1 MKRAICFLIAI
12 IVIMM
17 SLIVPA
23 SAIMPVSNSY
33 ILDEDERLSVPT
45 LFENKAV
52 ITEFTG
58 TEQKKLNDPQD
69 IFYDKKGFYYV
80 ADTGNNRVL
89 KLDKNFKVL
98 GEITEADGTS
108 LSSPTGVSADEY
120 GDVYIADS
128 GNGRIIHLDKAFQYV
143 ESFIKPESDL
153 LYDVEYFSP
162 SKVAFDPVSSF
173 IYVIQGKQFM
183 TIDALNNFKGYIGDN
198 KVGFDLWD
206 YIYRKFATEK
216 QKMQMVKREPES
228 YANFCLADDGRLY
241 AVGLAEQQRISVI
254 NTVGSNIYPSGDY
267 GETIYDANGKATT
280 PIFTDIGVN
289 SSGIIFVSEQ
299 NTGCIYQY
307 DSEGNLLGVFG
318 GKGTG
323 KNVFQV
329 ISSIVIGENDKLVT
343 LDSSLCRIQVFE
355 PTDFTD
361 TIHKAISLFDDG
373 KYDEAYE
380 LWVSVRKKNSNY
392 TLARQMIGKI
402 EYKNGE
408 YESAKKEFYQG
419 EDQVNYGKT
428 FEKLRYNLF
437 QEHFG
442 LVVGAVALILAVVI
456 ILIKLSR
463 NFIKKLRQQLWGGK
477 GVH

>member
-329 ISSIVIGENDKLVT
+329 ISSIVIGENDRLVT

>member
-442 LVVGAVALILAVVI
+442 LVVGAVALILAIVI

>member
-33 ILDEDERLSVPT
+33 ILDEDERLSIPT

-69 IFYDKKGFYYV
+69 IFYDKNGFYYV

-408 YESAKKEFYQG
+408 YELAKKEFYQG
-419 EDQVNYGKT
+419 EDQINYGKT

-442 LVVGAVALILAVVI
+442 LVVGAVALILAIVI

>member
-1 MKRAICFLIAI
+1 MKRAICFLIA
-12 IVIMM
+12 VIALMM
-17 SLIVPA
+17 SLVIPA

-33 ILDEDERLSVPT
+33 ILNEDERLTVPT
-45 LFENKAV
+45 LFENKEV
-52 ITEFTG
+52 ISEFEG
-58 TEQKKLNDPQD
+58 TEQEKLSDPQD
-69 IFYDKKGFYYV
+69 IFYDKNGFYYV

-89 KLDKNFKVL
+89 KLDENFKVL

-108 LSSPTGVSADEY
+108 LSTPTGVSADEY

-128 GNGRIIHLDKAFQYV
+128 GNGRIIHLDKNFNYV
-143 ESFIKPESDL
+143 ESFVKPESDL

-228 YANFCLADDGRLY
+228 YANFCLADDGKLY
-241 AVGLAEQQRISVI
+241 AVGLAEDQRISVI

-267 GETIYDANGKATT
+267 GETIYATDGTATT
-280 PIFTDIGVN
+280 PIFTDIAVN
-289 SSGIIFVSEQ
+289 SFGIIFVSEQ

-307 DSEGNLLGVFG
+307 DSEGNLLGIFG
-318 GKGTG
+318 GKGDG
-323 KNVFQV
+323 KSVFQV
-329 ISSIVIGENDKLVT
+329 ISSIVIGKDDKLVT
-343 LDSSLCRIQVFE
+343 LDSSLCRIQVFT
-355 PTDFTD
+355 PTDFTE
-361 TIHKAISLFDDG
+361 TIHNAISLFEDG
-373 KYDEAYE
+373 KYDEAYT
-380 LWVSVRKKNSNY
+380 LWVNVRKKNSNY

-408 YESAKKEFYQG
+408 YESAKEEFYQG
-419 EDQVNYGKT
+419 EDQENYGKT

-442 LVVGAVALILAVVI
+442 LVVGVVAVILIAVIV
-456 ILIKLSR
+456 LIKLSR
-463 NFIKKLRQQLWGGK
+463 NFIRKLRQQLWGGK

>member
-1 MKRAICFLIAI
+1 MKRAICFLIAV

-33 ILDEDERLSVPT
+33 ILDEDEHLTVPT

-52 ITEFTG
+52 ITELEG
-58 TEQKKLNDPQD
+58 TELNKLNDPQD
-69 IFYDKKGFYYV
+69 IFYDKNGFYYV

-89 KLDKNFKVL
+89 KLDENFKVL
-98 GEITEADGTS
+98 GEITEADGVS
-108 LSSPTGVSADEY
+108 LASPTGVSADEF

-128 GNGRIIHLDKAFQYV
+128 GNGRIIHLDKTFNYV

-153 LYDVEYFSP
+153 LFDVEYFSP
-162 SKVAFDPVSSF
+162 SKVAFDPISSF

-228 YANFCLADDGRLY
+228 YANFCLADDGKLY
-241 AVGLAEQQRISVI
+241 AVGLAEKQRISVI
-254 NTVGSNIYPSGDY
+254 NTVGSNIYPEGDY
-267 GETIYDANGKATT
+267 GETLYDNNGVATT

-307 DSEGNLLGVFG
+307 DSEGNLLGAFG

-329 ISSIVIGENDKLVT
+329 ISSIVIGKNDNLVT

-355 PTDFTD
+355 PTDFTE
-361 TIHKAISLFDDG
+361 TIHKAISLFEDG

-419 EDQVNYGKT
+419 EDQENYGKT

-442 LVVGAVALILAVVI
+442 LVVGAVAVILAVVI

-463 NFIKKLRQQLWGGK
+463 NFIRKLRQQLWGGK

>member
-1 MKRAICFLIAI
+1 MKRAICFLIAV
-12 IVIMM
+12 IVLMI
-17 SLIVPA
+17 SLVIPA

-33 ILDEDERLSVPT
+33 ILSGGERLAVPT

-52 ITEFTG
+52 ISEFEG
-58 TEQKKLNDPQD
+58 TEQKNLSDPQD
-69 IFYDKKGFYYV
+69 IFYDKNGFYYI

-89 KLDKNFKVL
+89 KLDENFKVL
-98 GEITEADGTS
+98 GEITEADGIS
-108 LSSPTGVSADEY
+108 LISPTGVSADEY

-128 GNGRIIHLDKAFQYV
+128 GNGRVIHLDKTFNYV
-143 ESFIKPESDL
+143 ESFVKPESDL

-216 QKMQMVKREPES
+216 QKLQLVKREPES

-241 AVGLAEQQRISVI
+241 AVGLEQNQRISVI
-254 NTVGSNIYPSGDY
+254 NTVGSNIYPSGNY
-267 GETIYDANGKATT
+267 GETIYDTNGVATT
-280 PIFTDIGVN
+280 PIFTDIAVN

-307 DSEGNLLGVFG
+307 DSEGNLLGAFG
-318 GKGTG
+318 GKGSG

-329 ISSIVIGENDKLVT
+329 ISSIVIGRDDKLVT
-343 LDSSLCRIQVFE
+343 LDSSLCRIQVFT
-355 PTDFTD
+355 PTDFTE
-361 TIHKAISLFDDG
+361 TIHKAISLFEDG
-373 KYDEAYE
+373 KYDEAYT
-380 LWVSVRKKNSNY
+380 LWTDVRKKNSNY

-408 YESAKKEFYQG
+408 YESAKEEFYQG

-442 LVVGAVALILAVVI
+442 LVVGVVAVILIAVIV
-456 ILIKLSR
+456 LIKLSR
-463 NFIKKLRQQLWGGK
+463 NFIRKIRQQLWGGK

>member
-69 IFYDKKGFYYV
+69 IFYDKNGFYYV

-89 KLDKNFKVL
+89 KLDKNFNVL

-108 LSSPTGVSADEY
+108 LSGPTGVSADEY

-143 ESFIKPESDL
+143 ESFVKPESDL
-153 LYDVEYFSP
+153 LFDVEYFSP
-162 SKVAFDPVSSF
+162 SKVSFDPVSSF

-355 PTDFTD
+355 PTDFTE

-419 EDQVNYGKT
+419 EDQINYGKT

-442 LVVGAVALILAVVI
+442 LVVGAVAVILAVVI

>member
-1 MKRAICFLIAI
+1 MKKAICLIIA
-12 IVIMM
+12 VITVMM
-17 SLIVPA
+17 FVTVPA
-23 SAIMPVSNSY
+23 SAVMPVSNSY
-33 ILDEDERLSVPT
+33 ILDGDKHITVPT

-52 ITEFTG
+52 ISEFSG
-58 TEQKKLNDPQD
+58 SDNDELSDPQD
-69 IFYDKKGFYYV
+69 LFYDKKGFYYV

-89 KLDKNFKVL
+89 KLDKNFNVL
-98 GEITEADGTS
+98 AEIDEADGMS
-108 LSSPTGVSADEY
+108 LSTPTGVSADAY

-128 GNGRIIHLDKAFQYV
+128 GNGRIIHLDKDFNYV
-143 ESFIKPESDL
+143 ESFVKPESDL

-162 SKVAFDPVSSF
+162 SKVSFDPVSNF
-173 IYVIQGKQFM
+173 LYVIQGKQFM
-183 TIDALNNFKGYIGDN
+183 TIDALNNFKGYVGDN

-241 AVGLAEQQRISVI
+241 AVGLTDNQRISVI
-254 NTVGSNIYPSGDY
+254 NTVGSNIYPQGDY
-267 GETIYDANGKATT
+267 GESIYDTNGAKTT
-280 PIFTDIGVN
+280 PVFTDIAVN

-307 DSEGNLLGVFG
+307 DSEGNLLGAFG
-318 GKGTG
+318 GKGNG
-323 KNVFQV
+323 KSVFNI
-329 ISSIVIGENDKLVT
+329 ISSIVIGENDTLVT
-343 LDSSLCRIQVFE
+343 LDSALGRIQVFE
-355 PTDFTD
+355 PTQFTE
-361 TIHKAISLFDDG
+361 TIHNAIELFEDG

-380 LWVSVRKKNSNY
+380 LWIDVRKKNSNY

-408 YESAKKEFYQG
+408 YESAKEEFYQG
-419 EDQVNYGKT
+419 EDQENYGKV
-428 FEKLRYNLF
+428 FEKLRYDLF
-437 QEHFG
+437 QKNFG
-442 LVVGAVALILAVVI
+442 IVVTVIAVVFAIVI

-463 NFIKKLRQQLWGGK
+463 KFIRKMRQDLWGGK

>member
-33 ILDEDERLSVPT
+33 ILDEDERLTVPT

-52 ITEFTG
+52 ITEFQG

-69 IFYDKKGFYYV
+69 IFYDKNGFYYV

-98 GEITEADGTS
+98 GEITEADGAS
-108 LSSPTGVSADEY
+108 LSAPTGVSADSY

-128 GNGRIIHLDKAFQYV
+128 GNGRIIHLDKTFNYV

-241 AVGLAEQQRISVI
+241 AVGLEEKQRISVI
-254 NTVGSNIYPSGDY
+254 NTVGSNIYPAGDY
-267 GETIYDANGKATT
+267 GETIYDANGAATK

-307 DSEGNLLGVFG
+307 DSEGNLLGIFG

-329 ISSIVIGENDKLVT
+329 ISSIVIGENDRLVT

-355 PTDFTD
+355 PTDFTE
-361 TIHKAISLFDDG
+361 TIHKAISLFEDG

-419 EDQVNYGKT
+419 EDQINYGKT

-437 QEHFG
+437 QAHFG
-442 LVVGAVALILAVVI
+442 LVVGAVALILAIVI

-463 NFIKKLRQQLWGGK
+463 NFIRKIRQQLWGGK